1 MLAGLLTFLVLAA
14 LGIGGEILLIERL
27 RHALK
32 HSRTTQWLSEHVY
45 LPALRMPALIGFV
58 LAAYPSL
65 YGLDTGP
72 PLPSLLD
79 FNWFGRALNILF
91 MLPLLF
97 SLLPVAGRL
106 SALILPLQGMAL
118 TALLFTPLAA
128 AMDVQDVRYLPDVST
143 LLMLLTLGIGG
154 HILGTVTAERL
165 PRHRNALPAYD
176 GIVLLFQAPA
186 IFAYGRML
194 GLELQ

>member
-1 MLAGLLTFLVLAA
+1 MLAGLLTFIFLAT
-14 LGIGGEILLIERL
+14 LGIGGEILLIDRL
-27 RHALK
+27 RVTPLND
-32 HSRTTQWLSEHVY
+32 WLAEHVY

-65 YGLDTGP
+65 YGLDAGP
-72 PLPSLLD
+72 PLSSLLD

-97 SLLPVAGRL
+97 SLLPVAGRW

-118 TALLFTPLAA
+118 TALLFMPLLAA
-128 AMDVQDVRYLPDVST
+128 LDAESVSFLPNIPT
-143 LLMLLTLGIGG
+143 LLALLTFGIGG
-154 HILGTVTAERL
+154 HVLGTAAAERL

-186 IFAYGRML
+186 ILTYGHML
-194 GLELQ
+194 GLGL